1 MAMEIVEGQT
11 LACPQ
16 PVDVAVVYA
25 RQIAEALEYAH
36 ERAVIHRDL
45 KPLNGILYVGDVTL
59 IAGGLLAVYGHV
71 YCRERDKDV

>member
-1 MAMEIVEGQT
+1 MEFVEGQT
-11 LACPQ
+11 LAYPQ

-45 KPLNGILYVGDVTL
+45 KPLNGILYVGDVNP
-59 IAGGLLAVYGHV
+59 I
-71 YCRERDKDV
+71 

>member
-1 MAMEIVEGQT
+1 MEIVEGQT

-45 KPLNGILYVGDVTL
+45 KYVGDVTL

-71 YCRERDKDV
+71 YCRERDKDSETFYRES